1 MSLKASISFDRAA
14 SYYDATRMPD
24 DEVNEHVADVL
35 VDRFGGAERVLEVGI
50 GTGQLGLLMAR
61 RGVHLTGFDVSMEMM
76 RRLRD
81 KTEDEAI
88 RLVRADATRSPFADG
103 SFGAVYAR
111 WVLHL
116 IPGWEQAVAE
126 MHRVVTDD
134 GVIAI
139 EPGGESGVF
148 AEIYLRFVAILGD
161 AVRFPGLDPIDHD
174 SVLDAAMERIG
185 WRVSDVVPVT
195 YPRRISISEQLER
208 IPQKIYAWTWSVPDA
223 DLRAATD
230 QVREWASGR
239 FDIDARQPDL
249 PTRWRIYQRAP

>member
-1 MSLKASISFDRAA
+1 VSSKASISFDRAA

-116 IPGWEQAVAE
+116 IPGWEEAVAE

-174 SVLDAAMERIG
+174 SVLDAAMERMG

-249 PTRWRIYQRAP
+249 PTRWRIYQRGP

>member
-1 MSLKASISFDRAA
+1 MSSKASISFDRAA

-116 IPGWEQAVAE
+116 IPGWEEAVAE

-161 AVRFPGLDPIDHD
+161 AVRFPGLDPIDHG
-174 SVLDAAMERIG
+174 SVLDAAMERMG

>member
-1 MSLKASISFDRAA
+1 VSSKASISFDRAA

-116 IPGWEQAVAE
+116 IPGWEEAVAE

-174 SVLDAAMERIG
+174 SVLDAAMERMG